1 MVSQSLTQVVNR
13 LADLVPGDED
23 FIRQRDY
30 EAACTCKDC
39 GETITASEIIE
50 GEERLL
56 KAGLDEGTAQAL
68 SPRCERC
75 ISVALAQA
83 QDIAAIVT
91 TELLMVALEVAARG
105 TGRVFIAYSKD
116 DRGNHISV
124 TTNNAVVKE
133 MRNRPRQPGQALLYL
148 GRIA

>member
-1 MVSQSLTQVVNR
+1 MVSQNLTQVVNR
-13 LADLVPGDED
+13 LADLIPGDED
-23 FIRQRDY
+23 FVIRQRDY
-30 EAACTCKDC
+30 SKACICKEC
-39 GETITASEIIE
+39 GAEVDVTEILA
-50 GEERLL
+50 GADRLEQ
-56 KAGLDEGTAQAL
+56 AGLDEGIAQAL

-75 ISVALAQA
+75 ISVALD
-83 QDIAAIVT
+83 QDIAGIVT
-91 TELLMVALEVAARG
+91 TELLMVALEIASKG
-105 TGRVFIAYSKD
+105 KGRVFIAYSKD